1 VSGWQVNLSALEM
14 SFLIRRYTN
23 QLNFN
28 QSINCDMTPFWV
40 NETTGVKRQ
49 SEHPVKRIEYSMED
63 KSQDGIG

>member
-1 VSGWQVNLSALEM
+1 M

-49 SEHPVKRIEYSMED
+49 SEHPVKRIEYRMED